1 MGRQK
6 KTLNVLIGGE
16 AGQGLQTV
24 GDIFAKTLV
33 RAGYSIFVSQ
43 EYESRV
49 RGGHNTFAVR
59 FGPEKVLAAKE
70 TIDLIVA
77 LNSDTV
83 KLHRGELE
91 PGGLI
96 VADKDF
102 KASGDEVLQVPYK
115 DLTEA
120 RFTNVVALG
129 VTAALLGLD
138 RELVMG
144 TMKDTFGESHPEMM
158 QKNRD
163 SLDAA
168 YEWTQKQ
175 SISFETAPP
184 KADAPKRLM
193 MHAHEAVA
201 LGAISGGVKFC
212 SFYPMSPSTSVPVTL
227 IKWAKEMGLVVEQV
241 EDEIAAINMA
251 LGASYAGA
259 PALVPTSGGG
269 FALMTEGFSL
279 AGITETPV
287 VLIIGQRPGPATGL
301 ATRTEQGDLWFVIHG
316 GHGEFPRAVFA
327 PGTIEECFHLTR
339 KAVELAERFQ
349 TPTVVLTDH
358 FMSDS
363 YRDILPIDAKTLSF
377 VKPGV
382 DPSGVETP
390 YKRYKITESGVSPR
404 LLPGRSEHLVVADSH
419 EHTED
424 GHYTENLPFRPKMED
439 KRLRKEK
446 GLRAEAVPPTYTGP
460 EKPDILLVS
469 WGSTKGAAD
478 EAAILLADKGKS
490 AATLH
495 FSQVWPLKPDQ
506 FVNRLKEA
514 KRVVGVESNAT
525 GQFALLIQ
533 RETGFVIEE
542 TVLRYDGLPLTTE
555 YILRAL
561 DK

>member
-1 MGRQK
+1 MDRQRG
-6 KTLNVLIGGE
+6 TLNVLIGGE

-49 RGGHNTFAVR
+49 RGGHNTFTVR
-59 FGPEKVLAAKE
+59 FGPEKVIAAQE

-77 LNSDTV
+77 LNSETV
-83 KLHRGELE
+83 DLHRDDLK

-102 KASGDEVLQVPYK
+102 NASGDEVLQAPFK

-138 RELVMG
+138 KDLVMK
-144 TMKDTFGESHPEMM
+144 TMNDTFGKSGPDMM
-158 QKNRD
+158 QKNQD
-163 SLDAA
+163 TLDAS
-168 YEWTQKQ
+168 YEWTQKLG
-175 SISFETAPP
+175 ISFEVAPP

-212 SFYPMSPSTSVPVTL
+212 SFYPMSPSTSVPATL

-241 EDEIAAINMA
+241 EDEISAINMA

-259 PALVPTSGGG
+259 PVLVPTSGGG

-287 VLIIGQRPGPATGL
+287 VLVIGQRPGPATGL

-327 PGTIEECFHLTR
+327 PGAIEECFHLTR

-363 YRDILPIDAKTLSF
+363 YRDTPAIDAGELSY
-377 VKPGV
+377 VKPGD

-390 YKRYKITESGVSPR
+390 YKRYKITESGVSSR
-404 LLPGRSEHLVVADSH
+404 LLPGRSEHLIVADSH

-424 GHYTENLPFRPKMED
+424 GHYTENLPFRPKMMD
-439 KRLRKEK
+439 KRLRKET
-446 GLRAEAVPPTYTGP
+446 GLASGSRTLRPTPGRTSRISFWFPGGRPKARQMRRPCISPMTERTRRRCIFRRSGP
-460 EKPDILLVS
+460 LSPINS
-469 WGSTKGAAD
+469 
-478 EAAILLADKGKS
+478 
-490 AATLH
+490 
-495 FSQVWPLKPDQ
+495 
-506 FVNRLKEA
+506 
-514 KRVVGVESNAT
+514 
-525 GQFALLIQ
+525 
-533 RETGFVIEE
+533 
-542 TVLRYDGLPLTTE
+542 
-555 YILRAL
+555 
-561 DK
+561 